1 MTALRRAKELLAQ
14 AIHAGA
20 EDIPDDARI
29 GSFRRWDSLAH
40 MHLFLAL
47 EERLGRKL
55 DPEEAVRI
63 ESIADVADMLDG
75 R

>member
-1 MTALRRAKELLAQ
+1 MTSLAAAKVLLAE
-14 AIHAGA
+14 ATHAGA
-20 EDIPDDARI
+20 EAIPDDARL
-29 GSFRRWDSLAH
+29 GSFERWDSLAH
-40 MHLFLAL
+40 MHLLLGL

-63 ESIADVADMLDG
+63 ESIADVADILDG